1 MKNDEQY
8 AITIIEKWFGS
19 DEWESI
25 CQSAEQRDEDS
36 IELMENINNQLTSL
50 CWHLQNCSGESRTR
64 YEIQFFIDLCED
76 FDIPL
81 WS

>member
-8 AITIIEKWFGS
+8 AIEIIEKWFNS

-25 CQSAEQRDEDS
+25 CQSAEMKDEDS
-36 IELMENINNQLTSL
+36 IELMENVNDRLGSL
-50 CWHLQNCSGESRTR
+50 CWHLQNCSGSQRVG
-64 YEIQFFIDLCED
+64 YEIKFFVDLCND
-76 FDIPL
+76 FDIPT